1 MSSLPGIAVV
11 FLVDARGHVLLQ
23 HRDEHAPRAANQW
36 GMVGGHVED
45 GEDHDDAMRREILEE
60 TGIEIA
66 AEDLVLWQA
75 REFEYTDGHRS
86 SYRVYAGRVDLT
98 DDDIVLGEGR
108 AIVFVDPADTPALDK
123 AESCAYFL
131 PLFLTSDL
139 YRTLTE
145 GTAG

>member
-1 MSSLPGIAVV
+1 M
-11 FLVDARGHVLLQ
+11 
-23 HRDEHAPRAANQW
+23 
-36 GMVGGHVED
+36 
-45 GEDHDDAMRREILEE
+45 
-60 TGIEIA
+60 
-66 AEDLVLWQA
+66 LWQA